1 MIGAPQD
8 EPLRDEPTSHDSGA
22 AEPSDAQADASEI
35 ERLRAESAQRLA
47 AWQRAQA
54 DYENLKRRSAQ
65 DVRDR
70 VADSQ
75 RAIFETLID
84 LADDFHRALEAE
96 PGGEDGLREGVG
108 LIEQKLLG
116 LLERNEIRPIAAIG
130 QPFDP
135 TFHEAMKAPHPLPGP
150 KDEVVLEVRRGWL
163 IGSRVLR
170 ASLVMVGAGQPDEPG
185 VSAASSGKAPTSAP
199 NSAPYPEGDEPCRE

>member
-1 MIGAPQD
+1 MIGAPHD
-8 EPLRDEPTSHDSGA
+8 EPLRDEPAPDDAGA
-22 AEPSDAQADASEI
+22 AEPSDASEI
-35 ERLRAESAQRLA
+35 EQLRAESAQRLA

-70 VADSQ
+70 VERSQ

-84 LADDFHRALEAE
+84 LADDFHRAREAE
-96 PGGEDGLREGVG
+96 SGGEDGLREGVR

-116 LLERNEIRPIAAIG
+116 LLERNEIRPIAAAG
-130 QPFDP
+130 QPFDHD
-135 TFHEAMKAPHPLPGP
+135 FHEAMGELPGP
-150 KDEVVLEVRRGWL
+150 KNQVVAEIRRGWL

-170 ASLVMVGAGQPDEPG
+170 ASLVMVGAGQLDQP
-185 VSAASSGKAPTSAP
+185 AASTGKTSNSAP
-199 NSAPYPEGDEPCRE
+199 NPEGDEPCRE

>member
-1 MIGAPQD
+1 MIGAPHD
-8 EPLRDEPTSHDSGA
+8 EPLRDEPTPDDSGA
-22 AEPSDAQADASEI
+22 AEAQAAASEI
-35 ERLRAESAQRLA
+35 AQLRAESAQRLA

-70 VADSQ
+70 VERSQ

-116 LLERNEIRPIAAIG
+116 LLERNEIRPIAAAG
-130 QPFDP
+130 QPFNHD
-135 TFHEAMKAPHPLPGP
+135 FHEAMGELPGP
-150 KDEVVLEVRRGWL
+150 KNEVVAEIRRGWL

-170 ASLVMVGAGQPDEPG
+170 ASLVMVGAGPDEPD
-185 VSAASSGKAPTSAP
+185 VSAASSGKTPTPAP
-199 NSAPYPEGDEPCRE
+199 NSAPNPEGDEPCRE

>member
-1 MIGAPQD
+1 MIGAPHD
-8 EPLRDEPTSHDSGA
+8 EPLRDEPTPDDAGA
-22 AEPSDAQADASEI
+22 AEPSAAPTDASEI
-35 ERLRAESAQRLA
+35 EQLRAESAQRLA

-70 VADSQ
+70 VERSQ

-84 LADDFHRALEAE
+84 LADDFRRALEAE
-96 PGGEDGLREGVG
+96 SGEDGLREGVR

-116 LLERNEIRPIAAIG
+116 LLERNEIRPIAAAG
-130 QPFDP
+130 QPFDHD
-135 TFHEAMKAPHPLPGP
+135 FHEAMGELPGP
-150 KDEVVLEVRRGWL
+150 KNQVVAEIRRGWL

-170 ASLVMVGAGQPDEPG
+170 ASLVMVGAGQPDQP
-185 VSAASSGKAPTSAP
+185 AASSGKTPTSAP
-199 NSAPYPEGDEPCRE
+199 NSAPNPEGDEPCRE

>member
-1 MIGAPQD
+1 MIGAPHD
-8 EPLRDEPTSHDSGA
+8 EPLRDEPTPDDAGA

-35 ERLRAESAQRLA
+35 EQLRAESAQRLA

-70 VADSQ
+70 VERSQ

-84 LADDFHRALEAE
+84 LADDFRRALEAE
-96 PGGEDGLREGVG
+96 SGEDGLREGVR

-116 LLERNEIRPIAAIG
+116 LLERNEIRPIAAAG
-130 QPFDP
+130 QPFDHD
-135 TFHEAMKAPHPLPGP
+135 FHEAMGELPGP
-150 KDEVVLEVRRGWL
+150 KNEVVAEIRRGWL

-170 ASLVMVGAGQPDEPG
+170 ASLVMVGAGQPDESD
-185 VSAASSGKAPTSAP
+185 VPTGNTPTPAP
-199 NSAPYPEGDEPCRE
+199 NPEGDEPCRE

>member
-1 MIGAPQD
+1 MIGAPHD
-8 EPLRDEPTSHDSGA
+8 EPLRDEPQPDDAGA
-22 AEPSDAQADASEI
+22 AESSDAQAASSEI
-35 ERLRAESAQRLA
+35 EQLRAESAQRLA

-70 VADSQ
+70 VERSQ

-96 PGGEDGLREGVG
+96 LGGEDGLREGVR

-135 TFHEAMKAPHPLPGP
+135 AFHDAMGKLPGP
-150 KDEVVLEVRRGWL
+150 EDEKDKVVDEIRRGWL

-170 ASLVMVGAGQPDEPG
+170 ASLVMVGAGQPDEPI
-185 VSAASSGKAPTSAP
+185 SPTSTAP
-199 NSAPYPEGDEPCRE
+199 NPEGDEPCRE

>member
-1 MIGAPQD
+1 MIGAPHD
-8 EPLRDEPTSHDSGA
+8 EPLRDEPTPDDAGA
-22 AEPSDAQADASEI
+22 AEPSDAQAVASEI
-35 ERLRAESAQRLA
+35 AQLRAESAQRLA

-70 VADSQ
+70 VERSQ

-84 LADDFHRALEAE
+84 LADDFRRALEAE
-96 PGGEDGLREGVG
+96 SGEDGLREGVR

-116 LLERNEIRPIAAIG
+116 LLERNEIRPIAAAG
-130 QPFDP
+130 QPFDHD
-135 TFHEAMKAPHPLPGP
+135 FHEAMGELPGP
-150 KDEVVLEVRRGWL
+150 KNEVVAEIRRGWL

-170 ASLVMVGAGQPDEPG
+170 ASLVMVGAGQPDESD
-185 VSAASSGKAPTSAP
+185 VSTGNTPTPAP
-199 NSAPYPEGDEPCRE
+199 NPEGDEPCRE

>member
-1 MIGAPQD
+1 MIGAPHD
-8 EPLRDEPTSHDSGA
+8 EPLREEPTPDDAGA

-35 ERLRAESAQRLA
+35 AQLRAESAQRLA

-70 VADSQ
+70 VERSQ

-116 LLERNEIRPIAAIG
+116 LLERNEIRPIAAAG
-130 QPFDP
+130 QPFNHD
-135 TFHEAMKAPHPLPGP
+135 FHEAMGELPGP
-150 KDEVVLEVRRGWL
+150 KNEVVAEIRRGWL

-170 ASLVMVGAGQPDEPG
+170 ASLVMVGAGPDEPD
-185 VSAASSGKAPTSAP
+185 VPAASSGKTPTSAP
-199 NSAPYPEGDEPCRE
+199 NSAPHPEGDEPCRE

>member
-1 MIGAPQD
+1 MIGAPYD
-8 EPLRDEPTSHDSGA
+8 EPLRDEPTPDDAGA

-35 ERLRAESAQRLA
+35 EQLRAESAQRLA

-70 VADSQ
+70 VERSQ

-84 LADDFHRALEAE
+84 LADDFRRALEAE
-96 PGGEDGLREGVG
+96 SGEDGLREGVR

-116 LLERNEIRPIAAIG
+116 LLERNEIRPIAAAG
-130 QPFDP
+130 QLFD
-135 TFHEAMKAPHPLPGP
+135 HETQEAVGESAGP
-150 KDEVVLEVRRGWL
+150 KNEYG
-163 IGSRVLR
+163 GT
-170 ASLVMVGAGQPDEPG
+170 A
-185 VSAASSGKAPTSAP
+185 
-199 NSAPYPEGDEPCRE
+199 

>member
-1 MIGAPQD
+1 MIGAPHD
-8 EPLRDEPTSHDSGA
+8 EPLRDEPTPDDAGA
-22 AEPSDAQADASEI
+22 AEPSDAQAEASEI
-35 ERLRAESAQRLA
+35 AQLRAESAQRLA

-70 VADSQ
+70 VERSQ

-84 LADDFHRALEAE
+84 LADDFRRALEAE
-96 PGGEDGLREGVG
+96 SGEDGLREGVS

-116 LLERNEIRPIAAIG
+116 LLERNEIRPIAAAG
-130 QPFDP
+130 QPFDHD
-135 TFHEAMKAPHPLPGP
+135 FHEAMGELPGP
-150 KDEVVLEVRRGWL
+150 KNQVVAEIRRGWL

-170 ASLVMVGAGQPDEPG
+170 ASLVMVGAGQPDESD
-185 VSAASSGKAPTSAP
+185 VPTGNTPTPAP
-199 NSAPYPEGDEPCRE
+199 NSEGDEPCRE

>member
-1 MIGAPQD
+1 MIGAPHD
-8 EPLRDEPTSHDSGA
+8 EPLRDEPTPDDAGA
-22 AEPSDAQADASEI
+22 AEASDAQAASSEI
-35 ERLRAESAQRLA
+35 EQLRAESAQRLA

-70 VADSQ
+70 VERSQ

-96 PGGEDGLREGVG
+96 LGGEDGLREGVR

-116 LLERNEIRPIAAIG
+116 LLERNEIRPIAAAG

-135 TFHEAMKAPHPLPGP
+135 AFHDAMGKLPGP
-150 KDEVVLEVRRGWL
+150 EDEKDKVVDEIRRGWL

-170 ASLVMVGAGQPDEPG
+170 ASLVMVGAGQPDEPI
-185 VSAASSGKAPTSAP
+185 SPTSTAP
-199 NSAPYPEGDEPCRE
+199 NPEGDEPCRE

>member
-1 MIGAPQD
+1 MIGAPHD
-8 EPLRDEPTSHDSGA
+8 EPLRDEPTPDEAGA

-35 ERLRAESAQRLA
+35 AQLRAESAQRLA

-70 VADSQ
+70 VERSQ

-96 PGGEDGLREGVG
+96 PGGEDGLREGVR

-116 LLERNEIRPIAAIG
+116 LLERNEIRPIAAAR
-130 QPFDP
+130 QPFNHD
-135 TFHEAMKAPHPLPGP
+135 FHEAMGELPGP
-150 KDEVVLEVRRGWL
+150 KNEVVAEIRRGWL

-170 ASLVMVGAGQPDEPG
+170 ASLVMVGAGQPDESDVPA
-185 VSAASSGKAPTSAP
+185 AASGKTPTSAP
-199 NSAPYPEGDEPCRE
+199 NSAPHPEGDEPCRE

>member
-1 MIGAPQD
+1 MIGAPHD
-8 EPLRDEPTSHDSGA
+8 EPLRDEPTPDDAGA

-35 ERLRAESAQRLA
+35 AQLRAESAQRLA

-70 VADSQ
+70 VERSQ

-84 LADDFHRALEAE
+84 LADDFRRALEAE
-96 PGGEDGLREGVG
+96 SGGEDGLREGVR

-116 LLERNEIRPIAAIG
+116 LLERNEIRPIAAAG
-130 QPFDP
+130 QPFDHD
-135 TFHEAMKAPHPLPGP
+135 FHEAMGELPGP
-150 KDEVVLEVRRGWL
+150 KNEVVAEIRRGWL

-170 ASLVMVGAGQPDEPG
+170 ASLVMVGAGQPDQPDMPT
-185 VSAASSGKAPTSAP
+185 GKTPTSAA
-199 NSAPYPEGDEPCRE
+199 NSAPNPEGDEPCRE

>member
-1 MIGAPQD
+1 MIGAPHD
-8 EPLRDEPTSHDSGA
+8 EPLRDEPTPDDAGA
-22 AEPSDAQADASEI
+22 AEPSDAQAEASEI
-35 ERLRAESAQRLA
+35 AQLRAESAQRLA

-70 VADSQ
+70 VERSQ

-116 LLERNEIRPIAAIG
+116 LLERNEIRPIAAAG
-130 QPFDP
+130 QPFNHD
-135 TFHEAMKAPHPLPGP
+135 FHEAMGELPGP
-150 KDEVVLEVRRGWL
+150 KNEVVAEIRRGWL

-170 ASLVMVGAGQPDEPG
+170 ASLVMVGAGPDEPD
-185 VSAASSGKAPTSAP
+185 VPAASTGKTPTSAP
-199 NSAPYPEGDEPCRE
+199 NSAPHPEGDEPCRE

>member
-1 MIGAPQD
+1 MIGAPHD
-8 EPLRDEPTSHDSGA
+8 EPLRDEPTSDDAGA
-22 AEPSDAQADASEI
+22 AEPSDAQAEASEI
-35 ERLRAESAQRLA
+35 AQLRAESAQRLA

-70 VADSQ
+70 VERSQ

-116 LLERNEIRPIAAIG
+116 LLERNEIRPIAAAG
-130 QPFDP
+130 QPFNHD
-135 TFHEAMKAPHPLPGP
+135 FHEAMGESAGP
-150 KDEVVLEVRRGWL
+150 KNEVVAEIRRGWL

-170 ASLVMVGAGQPDEPG
+170 ASLVMVGAGPDEPD
-185 VSAASSGKAPTSAP
+185 VPAASTGKTPTSAP
-199 NSAPYPEGDEPCRE
+199 NSAPHPEGDEPCRE

>member
-1 MIGAPQD
+1 MIGAPHD
-8 EPLRDEPTSHDSGA
+8 EPLRDEPTPDDAGA
-22 AEPSDAQADASEI
+22 AEPSDAQAEASEI
-35 ERLRAESAQRLA
+35 AQLRAESAQRLA

-70 VADSQ
+70 VERSQ

-108 LIEQKLLG
+108 LIEQKLLS
-116 LLERNEIRPIAAIG
+116 LLERNEIRPIAAAG
-130 QPFDP
+130 QPFNHD
-135 TFHEAMKAPHPLPGP
+135 FHEAMGELPGP
-150 KDEVVLEVRRGWL
+150 KNEVVAEIRRGWL

-170 ASLVMVGAGQPDEPG
+170 ASLVMVGAGPDEPD
-185 VSAASSGKAPTSAP
+185 VPAASSGKTPTPAP
-199 NSAPYPEGDEPCRE
+199 NSAPHPEGDEPCRE

>member
-1 MIGAPQD
+1 MIGAPHD
-8 EPLRDEPTSHDSGA
+8 EPLRDEPTPDDAGA
-22 AEPSDAQADASEI
+22 AEASDAQAEASEI
-35 ERLRAESAQRLA
+35 AQLRAESAQRLA

-70 VADSQ
+70 VERSQ
-75 RAIFETLID
+75 RAIFETLIN

-116 LLERNEIRPIAAIG
+116 LLERNEIRPIAAAG

-135 TFHEAMKAPHPLPGP
+135 TFHDAMGKLPGP
-150 KDEVVLEVRRGWL
+150 EDEKDKVVDEIRRGWL

-170 ASLVMVGAGQPDEPG
+170 ASLVMVGAGPDEPD
-185 VSAASSGKAPTSAP
+185 VSAASSGKAPTPAP
-199 NSAPYPEGDEPCRE
+199 NSAPNPEGDEPCRE

>member
-1 MIGAPQD
+1 MIGAPHD
-8 EPLRDEPTSHDSGA
+8 EPLRDEPTPDDAGA

-35 ERLRAESAQRLA
+35 AQLRAESAQRLA

-70 VADSQ
+70 VERSQ

-84 LADDFHRALEAE
+84 LADDFRRAREAE
-96 PGGEDGLREGVG
+96 SGSEAGLPEGIG

-116 LLERNEIRPIAAIG
+116 LLERNEIHAIVALG

-135 TFHEAMKAPHPLPGP
+135 TFHQAVESTHPPSGP
-150 KDEVVLEVRRGWL
+150 KDEIVFEVRRGWL

-170 ASLVMVGAGQPDEPG
+170 ASLVIVGAGPDEPD
-185 VSAASSGKAPTSAP
+185 VPAAASGKTPASAP
-199 NSAPYPEGDEPCRE
+199 NSAPHPEGDEPCRE

>member
-1 MIGAPQD
+1 MIDAPHD
-8 EPLRDEPTSHDSGA
+8 EPLRDEPTPDEAGA
-22 AEPSDAQADASEI
+22 AEPSDAQAEASEI
-35 ERLRAESAQRLA
+35 AQLRAESAQRLA

-70 VADSQ
+70 VERSQ

-96 PGGEDGLREGVG
+96 PGGEDGLREGVR
-108 LIEQKLLG
+108 LIEQKLLS
-116 LLERNEIRPIAAIG
+116 LLERNEIRPIAAAR
-130 QPFDP
+130 QPFDHD
-135 TFHEAMKAPHPLPGP
+135 FHEAMGELPGP
-150 KDEVVLEVRRGWL
+150 KNEVVAEIRRGWL

-170 ASLVMVGAGQPDEPG
+170 ASLVMVGAGQPDEPD
-185 VSAASSGKAPTSAP
+185 VSAAASGKTPTPAP
-199 NSAPYPEGDEPCRE
+199 NSAPHPEGDEPCRE